1 MGDQVTKILVIE
13 DNRLLLEEMQTAF
26 QKWNYQMG
34 RIQHWDQVD
43 DEVRRQQPDL
53 IIMDITLPSYDGFYW
68 TQKIREFSNVPLIFV
83 SAAEMDPNAV
93 RAIASGADDY
103 IVKPFASEVLISK
116 IQALLRR
123 TQPQLTT
130 QLRFENYQLNVLT
143 NVVMQGA
150 HQVKLTP
157 TEGLILKVFFMHPQ
171 QIITK
176 KQLLQQIWQSGE
188 FLDAAVLN
196 VNMSRLRSK
205 VATVG
210 TLKEQLVTVRKRG
223 YQLISHANNY

>member
-1 MGDQVTKILVIE
+1 M
-13 DNRLLLEEMQTAF
+13 
-26 QKWNYQMG
+26 
-34 RIQHWDQVD
+34 
-43 DEVRRQQPDL
+43 
-53 IIMDITLPSYDGFYW
+53 
-68 TQKIREFSNVPLIFV
+68 
-83 SAAEMDPNAV
+83 
-93 RAIASGADDY
+93 
-103 IVKPFASEVLISK
+103 
-116 IQALLRR
+116 
-123 TQPQLTT
+123 
-130 QLRFENYQLNVLT
+130 T
-143 NVVMQGA
+143 NVVTQGA

-223 YQLISHANNY
+223 YQLVSHANNY

>member
-26 QKWNYQMG
+26 QKWNYQME

-53 IIMDITLPSYDGFYW
+53 VIMDITLPSYDGFYW
-68 TQKIREFSNVPLIFV
+68 TQKIREFSDVPLIFV

-123 TQPQLTT
+123 TQPQLAT

-143 NVVMQGA
+143 NVVEQGDQ
-150 HQVKLTP
+150 QVKLTP

-176 KQLLQQIWQSGE
+176 EQLLQQIWQSGE

>member
-53 IIMDITLPSYDGFYW
+53 VIMDITLPSYDGFYW
-68 TQKIREFSNVPLIFV
+68 TQKIREFSDVPLIFV

-123 TQPQLTT
+123 MQPQLTT

-143 NVVMQGA
+143 NVVTQGA

-223 YQLISHANNY
+223 YQLVSHANNY

>member
-53 IIMDITLPSYDGFYW
+53 VIMDITLPSYDGFYW
-68 TQKIREFSNVPLIFV
+68 KQKIREFSDVPLIFV

-143 NVVMQGA
+143 NVVTQGA

>member
-34 RIQHWDQVD
+34 RIQNWDQVD

-53 IIMDITLPSYDGFYW
+53 VIMDITLPSYDGFYW
-68 TQKIREFSNVPLIFV
+68 TQKIREFSDVPLIFV

-123 TQPQLTT
+123 MQPQLTT

-143 NVVMQGA
+143 NVVTQGA

-223 YQLISHANNY
+223 YQLVSHANNY

>member
-53 IIMDITLPSYDGFYW
+53 VIMDITLPSYDGFYW

-143 NVVMQGA
+143 NVVTQGA
-150 HQVKLTP
+150 YQVKLTP

>member
-1 MGDQVTKILVIE
+1 MTKILVIE

-53 IIMDITLPSYDGFYW
+53 VIMDITLPSYDGFYW

-143 NVVMQGA
+143 NVVTQGA

>member
-53 IIMDITLPSYDGFYW
+53 VIMDITLPSYDGFYW
-68 TQKIREFSNVPLIFV
+68 TQKIREFSDVPLIFV

-143 NVVMQGA
+143 NVVTQGA

-176 KQLLQQIWQSGE
+176 EQLLQQIWQSGE

>member
-143 NVVMQGA
+143 NVVTQGA

>member
-26 QKWNYQMG
+26 QKWNYQME

-53 IIMDITLPSYDGFYW
+53 VIMDITLPSYDGFYW
-68 TQKIREFSNVPLIFV
+68 TQKIREFSDVPLIFV

-123 TQPQLTT
+123 TQPQLAT

-143 NVVMQGA
+143 NVVTQGA

-176 KQLLQQIWQSGE
+176 EQLLQQIWQSGE

-223 YQLISHANNY
+223 YQLVSHANNY

>member
-34 RIQHWDQVD
+34 RIQNWDQVD

-53 IIMDITLPSYDGFYW
+53 VIMDITLPSYDGFYW
-68 TQKIREFSNVPLIFV
+68 TQKIREFSDVPLIFV

-123 TQPQLTT
+123 TQPQLAT

-143 NVVMQGA
+143 NVVTQGA

-157 TEGLILKVFFMHPQ
+157 TEGLILKVFLC
-171 QIITK
+171 I
-176 KQLLQQIWQSGE
+176 
-188 FLDAAVLN
+188 
-196 VNMSRLRSK
+196 RSK
-205 VATVG
+205 SLLKSNSYSRFGKVG
-210 TLKEQLVTVRKRG
+210 NFWMPQC
-223 YQLISHANNY
+223 SM

>member
-1 MGDQVTKILVIE
+1 MGGQVTKILVIE
-13 DNRLLLEEMQTAF
+13 DNRLLLEEMKTAF
-26 QKWNYQMG
+26 QKWNYQME

-53 IIMDITLPSYDGFYW
+53 VIMDITLPSYDGFYW
-68 TQKIREFSNVPLIFV
+68 TQKIREFSDVPLIFV

-123 TQPQLTT
+123 TQPQLAT

-143 NVVMQGA
+143 NVVEQGDQ
-150 HQVKLTP
+150 QVKLTP

-176 KQLLQQIWQSGE
+176 EQLLQQIWQSGE

>member
-34 RIQHWDQVD
+34 RIQNWDQVD

-53 IIMDITLPSYDGFYW
+53 VIMDITLPSYDGFYW

-143 NVVMQGA
+143 NVVTQGA

-223 YQLISHANNY
+223 YQLVSHANNY

>member
-34 RIQHWDQVD
+34 RIQNWDQVD

-53 IIMDITLPSYDGFYW
+53 VIMDITLPSYDGFYW

-143 NVVMQGA
+143 NVVTQGA
-150 HQVKLTP
+150 YQVKLTP

-223 YQLISHANNY
+223 YQLVSHANNY

>member
-143 NVVMQGA
+143 NVVTQGA
-150 HQVKLTP
+150 YQVKLTP

>member
-53 IIMDITLPSYDGFYW
+53 VIMDITLPSYDGFYW

-143 NVVMQGA
+143 NVVTQGA

-176 KQLLQQIWQSGE
+176 EQLLQQIWQSGE

>member
-53 IIMDITLPSYDGFYW
+53 VIMDITLPSYDGFYW

-143 NVVMQGA
+143 NVVTQGA

>member
-53 IIMDITLPSYDGFYW
+53 VIMDITLPSYDGFYW
-68 TQKIREFSNVPLIFV
+68 TQKIREFSDVPLIFV

-143 NVVMQGA
+143 NVVTQGA

>member
-34 RIQHWDQVD
+34 RIQNWDQVD

-53 IIMDITLPSYDGFYW
+53 VIMDITLPSYDGFYW
-68 TQKIREFSNVPLIFV
+68 TQKIREFSDVPLIFV

-143 NVVMQGA
+143 NVVTQGDQ
-150 HQVKLTP
+150 QVKLTP

-223 YQLISHANNY
+223 YQLVSHANNY

>member
-53 IIMDITLPSYDGFYW
+53 VIMDITLPSYDGFYW
-68 TQKIREFSNVPLIFV
+68 TQKIREFSDVPLIFV

-143 NVVMQGA
+143 NVVTQGA

-176 KQLLQQIWQSGE
+176 EQLLQQIWQSGE

-223 YQLISHANNY
+223 YQLVSHANNY

>member
-53 IIMDITLPSYDGFYW
+53 VIMDITLPSYDGFYW
-68 TQKIREFSNVPLIFV
+68 TQKIREFSDVPLIFV

-143 NVVMQGA
+143 NVVEQGA

-176 KQLLQQIWQSGE
+176 EQLLQQIWQSGE

>member
-13 DNRLLLEEMQTAF
+13 DNRLLLEEIQTAF

-53 IIMDITLPSYDGFYW
+53 VIMDITLPSYDGFYW

-143 NVVMQGA
+143 NVVTQGDQ
-150 HQVKLTP
+150 QVKLTP

-176 KQLLQQIWQSGE
+176 EQLLQQIWQSGE

-210 TLKEQLVTVRKRG
+210 TLKEQLVTIRKRG

>member
-26 QKWNYQMG
+26 QKWNYQME

-53 IIMDITLPSYDGFYW
+53 VIMDITLPSYDGFYW
-68 TQKIREFSNVPLIFV
+68 TQKIREFSDVPLIFV

-143 NVVMQGA
+143 NVVTQGA

-176 KQLLQQIWQSGE
+176 EQLLQQIWQSGE

-223 YQLISHANNY
+223 YQLVSHANNY

>member
-43 DEVRRQQPDL
+43 DEVRWQQPDL
-53 IIMDITLPSYDGFYW
+53 VIMDITLPSYDGFYW

-143 NVVMQGA
+143 NVVTQGV

-223 YQLISHANNY
+223 YQLVSHANNY

>member
-53 IIMDITLPSYDGFYW
+53 VIMDITLPSYDGFYW
-68 TQKIREFSNVPLIFV
+68 TQKIREFSNIPLIFV

-143 NVVMQGA
+143 NVVTQGA

>member
-53 IIMDITLPSYDGFYW
+53 VIMDITLPSYDGFYW

-143 NVVMQGA
+143 NVVTQGA
-150 HQVKLTP
+150 YQVKLTP

-223 YQLISHANNY
+223 YQLVSHANNY

>member
-26 QKWNYQMG
+26 QKWNYQMR

-53 IIMDITLPSYDGFYW
+53 VIMDITLPSYDGFYW

-143 NVVMQGA
+143 NVVTQGV

-188 FLDAAVLN
+188 FLDVAVLN

-223 YQLISHANNY
+223 YQLVSHANNY

>member
-53 IIMDITLPSYDGFYW
+53 VIMDITLPSYDGFYW

-143 NVVMQGA
+143 NVVTQGV

-205 VATVG
+205 VATAG

-223 YQLISHANNY
+223 YQLVSHANNY

>member
-34 RIQHWDQVD
+34 RIQNWDQVD

-53 IIMDITLPSYDGFYW
+53 VIMDITLPSYDGFYW
-68 TQKIREFSNVPLIFV
+68 TQKIREFSDVPLIFV

-143 NVVMQGA
+143 NVVTQGA

-223 YQLISHANNY
+223 YQLVSHANNY

>member
-53 IIMDITLPSYDGFYW
+53 VIMDITLPSYDGFYW

-143 NVVMQGA
+143 NVVTQGT

-223 YQLISHANNY
+223 YQLVSHANNY

>member
-53 IIMDITLPSYDGFYW
+53 VIMDITLPSYDGFYW

-143 NVVMQGA
+143 NVVTQGA
-150 HQVKLTP
+150 YQVKLTP
-157 TEGLILKVFFMHPQ
+157 TEGLILKVFFMNPQ

>member
-26 QKWNYQMG
+26 QKWNYQME
-34 RIQHWDQVD
+34 RIQHWNQVD

-53 IIMDITLPSYDGFYW
+53 VIMDITLPSYDGFYW
-68 TQKIREFSNVPLIFV
+68 TQKIREFSDVPLIFV

-123 TQPQLTT
+123 TQPQLAT

-143 NVVMQGA
+143 NVVEQGDQ
-150 HQVKLTP
+150 QVKLTP

-176 KQLLQQIWQSGE
+176 EQLLQQIWQSGE

-210 TLKEQLVTVRKRG
+210 TLKEQLVTIRKRG

>member
-1 MGDQVTKILVIE
+1 MTKILVIE

-53 IIMDITLPSYDGFYW
+53 VIMDITLPSYDGFYW
-68 TQKIREFSNVPLIFV
+68 TQKIREFSDVPLIFV

-143 NVVMQGA
+143 NVVTQGA

-223 YQLISHANNY
+223 YQLVSHANNY

>member
-26 QKWNYQMG
+26 QKWNYQME

-53 IIMDITLPSYDGFYW
+53 VIMDITLPSYDGFYW

-223 YQLISHANNY
+223 YQLVSHANNY

>member
-26 QKWNYQMG
+26 QKCNYQMG

-53 IIMDITLPSYDGFYW
+53 VIMDITLPSYDGFYW

-143 NVVMQGA
+143 NVVTQGA

-223 YQLISHANNY
+223 YQLVSHANNY

>member
-53 IIMDITLPSYDGFYW
+53 VIMDITLPSYDGFYW

-143 NVVMQGA
+143 NVVEQGDQ
-150 HQVKLTP
+150 QVKLTP

-176 KQLLQQIWQSGE
+176 EQLLQQIWQSGE

-223 YQLISHANNY
+223 YQLVSHANNY

>member
-26 QKWNYQMG
+26 QKWNYQME

-53 IIMDITLPSYDGFYW
+53 VIMDITLPSYDGFYW
-68 TQKIREFSNVPLIFV
+68 TQKIREFSDVPLIFV

-123 TQPQLTT
+123 TQPQLAT

-143 NVVMQGA
+143 NVVEQGDQ
-150 HQVKLTP
+150 QVKLTP

-176 KQLLQQIWQSGE
+176 EQLLQQIWQSGE

-223 YQLISHANNY
+223 YQLVSHANNY

>member
-34 RIQHWDQVD
+34 RIQNWDQVD

-53 IIMDITLPSYDGFYW
+53 VIMDITLPSYDGFYW
-68 TQKIREFSNVPLIFV
+68 TQKIREFSDVPLIFV

-143 NVVMQGA
+143 NVVTQGA

-176 KQLLQQIWQSGE
+176 EQLLQQIWQSGE

-223 YQLISHANNY
+223 YQLVSHANNY

>member
-53 IIMDITLPSYDGFYW
+53 VIMDITLPSYDGFYW

-223 YQLISHANNY
+223 YQLVSHANNY

>member
-26 QKWNYQMG
+26 QKWNYQME
-34 RIQHWDQVD
+34 RIQHWNQVD

-53 IIMDITLPSYDGFYW
+53 VIMDITLPSYDGFYW
-68 TQKIREFSNVPLIFV
+68 TQKIREFSDVPLIFV

-123 TQPQLTT
+123 TQPQLAT

-143 NVVMQGA
+143 NVVEQGA

-223 YQLISHANNY
+223 YQLVSHANNY